1 MDNPEKMAGYTR
13 RRGNQ
18 RWIIQRKWQHRV
30 HKTKGQSK
38 MDNPEKMAGYTRR
51 RGNQR
56 WTIQR
61 KWQGTQDEGAI
72 KDGQS
77 KENGRVHKAK
87 GQSKMDNP
95 EKMAGYTRRRGNQRW
110 TIQRKWQGTQDEGAI
125 KDGQS
130 RENGRVHKT
139 KGQSKMDNPEK
150 MAGYTRR
157 RGNQRWTIQ
166 RKWQGTQDEG
176 AIIDGQSRENVSIG
190 YTRRRGNQRWTIQRK
205 WHHRLHKTKKNKTTP
220 LCTNRHK

>member
-1 MDNPEKMAGYTR
+1 MKDGQSRENGSIGYTRRRGNQRWTIQREWQCTQDEGAIKDGQSRENGSIGYTRRRGNQIWTIQRKWQHRVHKTKGQPKMDNPDKMAGYTR

-18 RWIIQRKWQHRV
+18 RRTIQRKWQGTQDEGVIKDGQCRDNCRV

-77 KENGRVHKAK
+77 
-87 GQSKMDNP
+87 
-95 EKMAGYTRRRGNQRW
+95 
-110 TIQRKWQGTQDEGAI
+110 
-125 KDGQS
+125 
-130 RENGRVHKT
+130 RENGRLYKT
-139 KGQSKMDNPEK
+139 KGQSKMGNPK
-150 MAGYTRR
+150 KTAGYTRR
-157 RGNQRWTIQ
+157 RDNQR
-166 RKWQGTQDEG
+166 
-176 AIIDGQSRENVSIG
+176 
-190 YTRRRGNQRWTIQRK
+190 
-205 WHHRLHKTKKNKTTP
+205 
-220 LCTNRHK
+220 

>member
-1 MDNPEKMAGYTR
+1 
-13 RRGNQ
+13 
-18 RWIIQRKWQHRV
+18 
-30 HKTKGQSK
+30 
-38 MDNPEKMAGYTRR
+38 MAGYTRR

-61 KWQGTQDEGAI
+61 QWQGTQDERAI

-77 KENGRVHKAK
+77 RENG
-87 GQSKMDNP
+87 SI
-95 EKMAGYTRRRGNQRW
+95 GYTRPRGNQRW

-150 MAGYTRR
+150 MA
-157 RGNQRWTIQ
+157 
-166 RKWQGTQDEG
+166 
-176 AIIDGQSRENVSIG
+176 A
-190 YTRRRGNQRWTIQRK
+190 
-205 WHHRLHKTKKNKTTP
+205 
-220 LCTNRHK
+220 

>member
-1 MDNPEKMAGYTR
+1 
-13 RRGNQ
+13 
-18 RWIIQRKWQHRV
+18 
-30 HKTKGQSK
+30 
-38 MDNPEKMAGYTRR
+38 
-51 RGNQR
+51 
-56 WTIQR
+56 
-61 KWQGTQDEGAI
+61 
-72 KDGQS
+72 
-77 KENGRVHKAK
+77 
-87 GQSKMDNP
+87 
-95 EKMAGYTRRRGNQRW
+95 MAGYTRRRGNQRW

-166 RKWQGTQDEG
+166 RKLQCTQDEG
-176 AIIDGQSRENVSIG
+176 AIKDGQSRENDSIG

-205 WHHRLHKTKKNKTTP
+205 WQGTQDEGAIKDG
-220 LCTNRHK
+220 

>member
-1 MDNPEKMAGYTR
+1 MDNPEKMAGYIR
-13 RRGNQ
+13 RRGNE
-18 RWIIQRKWQHRV
+18 RWTIQRKWKHRV

-38 MDNPEKMAGYTRR
+38 MDNPEKWQGTQDEGAIKDGQSRENGSIGYTRRRGNQIWTIQRKWQHRVHKTKGQPKMDNPDKMEGYTRR

-61 KWQGTQDEGAI
+61 KWQGTQDEGVI
-72 KDGQS
+72 KDGQCRD
-77 KENGRVHKAK
+77 NCRVHKTK

-150 MAGYTRR
+150 MA
-157 RGNQRWTIQ
+157 
-166 RKWQGTQDEG
+166 
-176 AIIDGQSRENVSIG
+176 A
-190 YTRRRGNQRWTIQRK
+190 
-205 WHHRLHKTKKNKTTP
+205 
-220 LCTNRHK
+220 

>member
-13 RRGNQ
+13 RRGKQ
-18 RWIIQRKWQHRV
+18 RWI
-30 HKTKGQSK
+30 
-38 MDNPEKMAGYTRR
+38 
-51 RGNQR
+51 
-56 WTIQR
+56 IQR

-77 KENGRVHKAK
+77 RENGRVHKTK

-95 EKMAGYTRRRGNQRW
+95 EKWHTQDEGAIKYGRENGRVHKTKGQSKMDNQRW

-139 KGQSKMDNPEK
+139 KGQSKMANPEK
-150 MAGYTRR
+150 MA
-157 RGNQRWTIQ
+157 
-166 RKWQGTQDEG
+166 
-176 AIIDGQSRENVSIG
+176 A
-190 YTRRRGNQRWTIQRK
+190 
-205 WHHRLHKTKKNKTTP
+205 
-220 LCTNRHK
+220 

>member
-1 MDNPEKMAGYTR
+1 MDNPEKMAGYIR
-13 RRGNQ
+13 RRGN
-18 RWIIQRKWQHRV
+18 
-30 HKTKGQSK
+30 
-38 MDNPEKMAGYTRR
+38 E
-51 RGNQR
+51 R

-61 KWQGTQDEGAI
+61 KWQHRLQKT
-72 KDGQS
+72 
-77 KENGRVHKAK
+77 K
-87 GQSKMDNP
+87 GQPKMDNP
-95 EKMAGYTRRRGNQRW
+95 DKMAGYTRRRGNQRW

-157 RGNQRWTIQ
+157 RGNQRWIIQ
-166 RKWQGTQDEG
+166 RKWQHRVHKTK
-176 AIIDGQSRENVSIG
+176 GQSKMDIPEKMAG

-205 WHHRLHKTKKNKTTP
+205 WQGTQDEGAIKDGQSRENGRVHKTKGQSKMDNPEKMEA
-220 LCTNRHK
+220 

>member
-1 MDNPEKMAGYTR
+1 
-13 RRGNQ
+13 
-18 RWIIQRKWQHRV
+18 
-30 HKTKGQSK
+30 

-77 KENGRVHKAK
+77 RENGSIGYTRRRGNQRWTIQRKWQHRVHKTK
-87 GQSKMDNP
+87 GQPKMDNP

-110 TIQRKWQGTQDEGAI
+110 TIQRQWQGTQDEGAI

-166 RKWQGTQDEG
+166 RKWQAIQDEG
-176 AIIDGQSRENVSIG
+176 AIKEGQSKKNCRV
-190 YTRRRGNQRWTIQRK
+190 
-205 WHHRLHKTKKNKTTP
+205 HKTKGQSKMDNPEKMTA
-220 LCTNRHK
+220 

>member
-1 MDNPEKMAGYTR
+1 
-13 RRGNQ
+13 
-18 RWIIQRKWQHRV
+18 
-30 HKTKGQSK
+30 
-38 MDNPEKMAGYTRR
+38 
-51 RGNQR
+51 
-56 WTIQR
+56 
-61 KWQGTQDEGAI
+61 
-72 KDGQS
+72 
-77 KENGRVHKAK
+77 
-87 GQSKMDNP
+87 MDNP

-176 AIIDGQSRENVSIG
+176 AIKDGQSRENGSIG

-205 WHHRLHKTKKNKTTP
+205 WQGTQDEGAIKDGQSRENGSIGYTRRRGNQRWTIQRKWQGTQDEGAIKDGQSREKGGRVHKTKGQSKMDNPEKMAA
-220 LCTNRHK
+220 

>member
-13 RRGNQ
+13 RRGKQ
-18 RWIIQRKWQHRV
+18 RWI
-30 HKTKGQSK
+30 
-38 MDNPEKMAGYTRR
+38 
-51 RGNQR
+51 
-56 WTIQR
+56 
-61 KWQGTQDEGAI
+61 
-72 KDGQS
+72 
-77 KENGRVHKAK
+77 
-87 GQSKMDNP
+87 
-95 EKMAGYTRRRGNQRW
+95 
-110 TIQRKWQGTQDEGAI
+110 IQRKWQGTQDEGAI

-176 AIIDGQSRENVSIG
+176 AIKDGQSREHGSIG
-190 YTRRRGNQRWTIQRK
+190 YARRRGNQRWTIQRK
-205 WHHRLHKTKKNKTTP
+205 WQGTQDEGAIKDGQSRENGRVHKTKGQSKMANPEKMAA
-220 LCTNRHK
+220 